1 MPIQGPLR
9 ELGIHDV
16 FQLLD
21 LSRKTGVLRVTSEL
35 RQNEGTIWFES
46 GAVVAATVRSNP
58 HRIGDVLL
66 RAGKVREEDVLR
78 ATEMQ
83 RAGDAR
89 RLGEI
94 LIEIGGVSVRE
105 LEQQVRAQV
114 EEVVFTV
121 LGWAEGYFVFEEG
134 QATDIPRDARVR
146 ITTEALV
153 MEGARRIDEWERI
166 QTRIAHLG
174 VVPHLVRADGGEPG
188 SLRLTPFEWRVL
200 AACDGTLDVRTIARS
215 VAAPEFE
222 VAKTLFGLAA
232 AGVIVLSDP
241 AVAGATLSPR
251 QDPTSYV
258 RQGEE
263 FLRRGDPAAART
275 MAEAL
280 LAGVPDDARGPLLLG
295 RAFLAE
301 RRWTEADQALREAV
315 RLEPELA
322 PALRLL
328 GHARAGGGRFEEAV
342 QAWRTWLDLPSRPP
356 EEDRHLASIVRLSEA
371 ARTLADAMRGV
382 V

>member
-94 LIEIGGVSVRE
+94 LIGIGGVSVRE

-134 QATDIPRDARVR
+134 QATDIPRDANVR

-215 VAAPEFE
+215 VAAAEFE

-232 AGVIVLSDP
+232 AGVIVLTDP
-241 AVAGATLSPR
+241 AAASATLAPR
-251 QDPTSYV
+251 QDPTSLV

-301 RRWTEADQALREAV
+301 RRWTEADQVLRDAV
-315 RLEPELA
+315 RLDPELA

-356 EEDRHLASIVRLSEA
+356 EEDRHLAGIVRLTEA

>member
-200 AACDGTLDVRTIARS
+200 AACDGTLDVRTIGRS

-251 QDPTSYV
+251 RDPTSFV